1 MEKEQTN
8 REKEG
13 CMAETAYSKGLEGVI
28 AGESEICQ
36 IDGQN
41 GKLFYRGYSIDDL
54 VRNSSYEET
63 VYLLL
68 FEQLPSAAELAE
80 FAQNFRSG
88 RHIVTPIQDM
98 IRNFPKA
105 GDPMELL
112 QSVMSYLSG
121 YVAHKIK
128 HSATCNCRST
138 LHQVA
143 QLATVIATYQ
153 RFREGRTYVVP
164 REDLSHGANFLYM
177 LRGEEPLPYEADIMD
192 KCLVLHA
199 EHGFNTSTFTARV
212 VASSLSTCYS
222 SISAAIGAL
231 RGPLHGGANEQVM
244 DMLNEIGNVYN
255 VDTWLDKAL
264 LEKKKIMGMGHRE
277 YKVKDPRSYVMEV
290 FLRELSEKKGDSKY
304 LSILTKLEKSFRSRM
319 DEKGKPLYPNV
330 DYYSGAVYS
339 LLGIP
344 QQLFSP
350 IFALSRSAGW
360 LAHILEQRKDNR
372 LFRPECLYTGPQP
385 REYVM
390 VEKR

>member
-1 MEKEQTN
+1 
-8 REKEG
+8 
-13 CMAETAYSKGLEGVI
+13 MAAITYSKGLEGVI
-28 AGESEICQ
+28 AGESAICQ

-54 VRNSSYEET
+54 VEHSTYEET

-68 FEQLPSAAELAE
+68 FEQLPSATELAE
-80 FAQNFRSG
+80 FTINFRSS

-98 IRNFPKA
+98 IRNFPGA

-121 YVAHKIK
+121 YVTHKIK

-143 QLATVIATYQ
+143 QLATVIAAYQ
-153 RFREGRTYVVP
+153 RFKEGKPYVVP
-164 REDLSHGANFLYM
+164 RDDLSHGANFLYM
-177 LRGEEPLPYEADIMD
+177 LRGTEPAPYEAAIMD

-231 RGPLHGGANEQVM
+231 RGSLHGGANEQVS
-244 DMLNEIGNVYN
+244 DMVKEIGTVYN

-277 YKVKDPRSYVMEV
+277 YKVKDPRSYVMEE
-290 FLRELSEKKGDSKY
+290 FLRELSEKKGDMRL
-304 LSILTKLEKSFRSRM
+304 LSILSKLEKSFRSRM

-330 DYYSGAVYS
+330 DYFSGSVYS

-344 QQLFSP
+344 QHLFSP
-350 IFALSRSAGW
+350 IFALSRAAGW

-372 LFRPECLYTGPQP
+372 LFRPECLYTGPVP
-385 REYVM
+385 RDYVP

>member
-1 MEKEQTN
+1 
-8 REKEG
+8 
-13 CMAETAYSKGLEGVI
+13 MAEATYSKGLEGVV
-28 AGESEICQ
+28 AGESTICQ
-36 IDGQN
+36 VDGQN
-41 GKLFYRGYSIDDL
+41 GKLMYRGYSIGDL
-54 VRNSSYEET
+54 VEYSTYEET

-80 FAQNFRSG
+80 FTRNFRSG
-88 RHIVTPIQDM
+88 RHLVTPIQDM
-98 IRNFPKA
+98 IRNFPQA

-121 YVAHKIK
+121 YVVHKIK
-128 HSATCNCRST
+128 HSATCNCRQT

-143 QLATVIATYQ
+143 QLATVIAAYQ
-153 RFREGRTYVVP
+153 RFKEGKPYVVP
-164 REDLSHGANFLYM
+164 RDDLSHGANFLYM
-177 LRGEEPLPYEADIMD
+177 LRGEELLPYEADIMD
-192 KCLVLHA
+192 KCLILHA

-244 DMLNEIGNVYN
+244 DMLAEIGNAYN

-264 LEKKKIMGMGHRE
+264 SEKKKIMGMGHRE
-277 YKVKDPRSYVMEV
+277 YKVKDPRSFVMEK
-290 FLRELSEKKGDSKY
+290 FLHELSEKKGDSRN

-319 DEKGKPLYPNV
+319 DQKGKPLYPNV
-330 DYYSGAVYS
+330 DFFSGSVYS

-350 IFALSRSAGW
+350 IFAMARSAGW

-372 LFRPECLYTGPQP
+372 LFRPECLYTGPQL
-385 REYVM
+385 REFVSID
-390 VEKR
+390 KR

>member
-1 MEKEQTN
+1 
-8 REKEG
+8 
-13 CMAETAYSKGLEGVI
+13 MAEATYSKGLEGVI
-28 AGESEICQ
+28 AGESTICQ
-36 IDGQN
+36 IDGQQ

-54 VRNSSYEET
+54 VRHASYEEI

-68 FEQLPSAAELAE
+68 YEQLPTDAE
-80 FAQNFRSG
+80 FAEFKRNFRSG
-88 RHIVTPIQDM
+88 RHIVEPIQEM
-98 IRNFPKA
+98 IRNFPRA

-128 HSATCNCRST
+128 HSATCNCRQT

-143 QLATVIATYQ
+143 QLPAVIAAYQ
-153 RFREGRTYVVP
+153 RFREGKAYVVP

-177 LRGEEPLPYEADIMD
+177 LRGKEPLPYEAAIMD
-192 KCLVLHA
+192 KCMVLHA
-199 EHGFNTSTFTARV
+199 EHGFNASTFTARV

-222 SISAAIGAL
+222 SISAAIGSL
-231 RGPLHGGANEQVM
+231 RGSLHGGANEQVM
-244 DMLNEIGNVYN
+244 DMVSEIGTPDN
-255 VDTWLDKAL
+255 VDAWLDKAL
-264 LEKKKIMGMGHRE
+264 SEKKKIMGMGHRE
-277 YKVKDPRSYVMEV
+277 YKVKDPRSYVMEE

-304 LSILTKLEKSFRSRM
+304 LSILTKLEKSFRLRM

-330 DYYSGAVYS
+330 DFFSGAVYA

-350 IFALSRSAGW
+350 IFALARSAGW

-372 LFRPECLYTGPQP
+372 LFRPECLYMGPPP
-385 REYVM
+385 REFVGIG
-390 VEKR
+390 KR

>member
-1 MEKEQTN
+1 MSE
-8 REKEG
+8 
-13 CMAETAYSKGLEGVI
+13 AAYSKGLEGVI
-28 AGESEICQ
+28 AGESAIGLV
-36 IDGQN
+36 DGIN
-41 GKLFYRGYSIDDL
+41 GKLYYRGYNIDDL
-54 VRNSSYEET
+54 VAYSTYEET

-68 FEQLPSAAELAE
+68 FEQLPTASELAE
-80 FAQNFRSG
+80 FTVNFRSG
-88 RHIVTPIQDM
+88 RHIATPIQDM
-98 IRNFPKA
+98 IRDFPQA

-128 HSATCNCRST
+128 HSATCNCRQT

-143 QLATVIATYQ
+143 QMATVIATYQ
-153 RFREGRTYVVP
+153 RFKEGKPYVAP

-177 LRGEEPLPYEADIMD
+177 LRGKEPLPYEADILD
-192 KCLVLHA
+192 KCLILHA

-222 SISAAIGAL
+222 GISAAIGAL

-244 DMLNEIGNVYN
+244 DMLAEIGTVYN

-277 YKVKDPRSYVMEV
+277 YRVKDPRSFVMET
-290 FLRELSEKKGDSKY
+290 FLRDLSDKKGDSKN
-304 LSILTKLEKSFRSRM
+304 LSILTKLEKSFRARM
-319 DEKGKPLYPNV
+319 DQKGKPLYPNV
-330 DYYSGAVYS
+330 DYFSGSVYA

-350 IFALSRSAGW
+350 MFAMARCAGW

-372 LFRPECLYTGPQP
+372 LFRPECGYIGPAP
-385 REYVM
+385 LEFVPID
-390 VEKR
+390 KR